1 MEYRAITE
9 PDYTALT
16 ELDRLVQQ
24 HLDPQFEQL
33 PERERE
39 SRLSSSPAALKFY
52 ERSEHS
58 FVADDGQ
65 GIQGVILAQSVWQGD
80 KPIVLVRTVLVRPD
94 APETV
99 TRGLLHAT
107 VKSAY
112 DSAVY
117 EVHVPGSAPL
127 LPAVQEEEA
136 HLTGQYAVIH
146 LGTRAQTA
154 PGEKL
159 TKTVRTPGA

>member
-1 MEYRAITE
+1 MEYRTFGE
-9 PDYTALT
+9 PDYAALS

-24 HLDPQFEQL
+24 SLDPAFDQL

-39 SRLSSSPAALKFY
+39 GRLCSSQAALKFY

-58 FVADDGQ
+58 FVADDGTLQ
-65 GIQGVILAQSVWQGD
+65 GFILAQSVWQGD
-80 KPIVLVRTVLVRPD
+80 RPVVLVRAVVARPG
-94 APETV
+94 PQETELR
-99 TRGLLHAT
+99 RGLLRAT

-117 EVHVPGSAPL
+117 EIHVPTPPAL
-127 LPAVQEEEA
+127 LDAVRQEEA
-136 HLTGQYAVIH
+136 HLSGQYAVIH

-159 TKTVRTPGA
+159 TRPGE